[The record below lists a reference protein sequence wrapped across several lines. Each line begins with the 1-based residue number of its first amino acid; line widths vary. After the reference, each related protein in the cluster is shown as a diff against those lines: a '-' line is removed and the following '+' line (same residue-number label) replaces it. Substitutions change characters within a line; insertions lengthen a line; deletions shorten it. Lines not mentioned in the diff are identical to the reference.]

1 MEPKPSV
8 LVTGG
13 AGFIGSHLVEGLVKT
28 GWRVSI
34 VDNLSTG
41 SLHNLNSVISAI
53 ELYKLDILGEA
64 FQRLIEA
71 KHFDYIIHLA
81 ANSYV
86 PPSVKYPVFD
96 FDENLRGTF
105 LLLNALRNYSTK
117 SRLIYASSAAVYG
130 DPAINPIT
138 ESSPLDPISPYGVSK
153 LGAERYAYVFH
164 KLYGVPVTILR
175 FFSVYGPR
183 QMKQLIYDMM
193 RKMDSNPQR
202 VEILGDGKQTRDV
215 LFVEELVSAIFL
227 VLTKSEFKGEVFNI
241 ASGVGYPIINI
252 IQIIADKMNVSPT
265 YVYTGSVRAGDP
277 IDWVAD
283 IQKIRSIGFSP
294 RYSLEEGIEKTV
306 SWFRNEKEQKSLTE

>member
-34 VDNLSTG
+34 VDNLVTG
-41 SLHNLNSVISAI
+41 SLHNLHSVINAI

-64 FQRLIEA
+64 FQRLIET

-86 PPSVKYPVFD
+86 PPSVKDPVFD

-105 LLLNALRNYSTK
+105 LLLNALRNYSTT

-130 DPAINPIT
+130 DPAVNPIA
-138 ESSPLDPISPYGVSK
+138 ESAPLDPISPYGVSK

-193 RKMDSNPQR
+193 RKMDENPQR
-202 VEILGDGKQTRDV
+202 VEIFGDGKQTRDV
-215 LFVEELVSAIFL
+215 LYVEDLVSAISL
-227 VLTKSEFKGEVFNI
+227 VLTKSEFRGEVFNI

-252 IQIIADKMNVSPT
+252 IHIIADMMNVSPT

-283 IQKIRSIGFSP
+283 IQKIRSIGFCP

-306 SWFRNEKEQKSLTE
+306 SWFRNEKRANKFN